1 MIGVIFDMDGVLV
14 ENSKF
19 HDEAWQMICERYGKP
34 KTSEEVK
41 SIFGGTNEVFIKKLL
56 DIYDK
61 ERIDAIAIEKEALYR
76 EIFAEHISAPEGLME
91 LLFDLKKN
99 NVRMAVG
106 TSAPAV
112 NLDFVLDS
120 LNIRS
125 FFDVLVNESMVSKGK
140 PDPEV
145 YQIAS
150 EKLGF
155 TPAQCVV
162 IEDSVFGLQ
171 AGLAA
176 GTKVIGITTTFPA
189 EMLNIADIIVHKFTE
204 LSYEKIRKLITND

>member
-1 MIGVIFDMDGVLV
+1 MTGVIFDMDGVLV
-14 ENSKF
+14 ENSKY
-19 HDEAWQMICERYGKP
+19 HDEAWQIICERYSKP
-34 KTSEEVK
+34 KTSEEIK
-41 SIFGGTNEVFIKKLL
+41 SIFGGTNEIFINNLL

-61 ERIDAIAIEKEALYR
+61 TKVDAIAIEKEELYR
-76 EIFAEHISAPEGLME
+76 EIFSKHISAPTGLMD

-112 NLDFVLDS
+112 NLDFVLDR
-120 LNIRS
+120 LEIRG

-145 YQIAS
+145 YNIATQ
-150 EKLGF
+150 KLGLD
-155 TPAQCVV
+155 PAKCVV

-189 EMLNIADIIVHKFTE
+189 EMLDFADLVINKFTE
-204 LSYEKIRKLITND
+204 IDFKVIRGLTH